1 VEKLQQSVE
10 KTLNK
15 KDEKVSLSSVKDM
28 LISIDSVSKYI
39 SLFLMGISSI
49 SLVVAGVSILNVM
62 LMSVIE
68 RTTEIGIM
76 KAVGASRAD
85 IMKMFVLESLILG
98 IVASFI
104 GGLLSFGVTFIITG
118 LILNGVSLLFDQT
131 VFLYIIAGI
140 GFGIITSLIG
150 GIYPASKASKM
161 RPIDSL
167 KYE

>member
-1 VEKLQQSVE
+1 
-10 KTLNK
+10 
-15 KDEKVSLSSVKDM
+15 
-28 LISIDSVSKYI
+28 
-39 SLFLMGISSI
+39 
-49 SLVVAGVSILNVM
+49 
-62 LMSVIE
+62 
-68 RTTEIGIM
+68 M

-118 LILNGVSLLFDQT
+118 LILNDVSLLFDQT

-161 RPIDSL
+161 KPIDSL

>member
-1 VEKLQQSVE
+1 MEKLQQSVE

-68 RTTEIGIM
+68 RTKEIGIM

-118 LILNGVSLLFDQT
+118 LILGRQFVFDWS
-131 VFLYIIAGI
+131 YII
-140 GFGIITSLIG
+140 
-150 GIYPASKASKM
+150 
-161 RPIDSL
+161 
-167 KYE
+167 